1 MELELTASKVISTIL
16 KHDRKVTSYKIALLR
31 AINDVVLSFPDVI
44 TFQQDIA
51 IPLRLLAEYWV
62 AYYWVFVESDR
73 PIFQGQRSNRDGTVR
88 NDMEFRE
95 KLTQL
100 RTQWETF
107 NGTLSQPADGFF
119 LINELRVPRKR
130 ATYPASLLQ
139 TYTQT
144 IQAISRT
151 LEMPIRYA
159 GPENWSVFEKP
170 ATYATLRDCTIAV
183 PGTQPQDKC
192 LVIKASLW
200 QTFQVMSLWV
210 EALCIHEWCLFTERV
225 TQQFADRGMVY
236 SLLTARPD
244 NRRPLTWE
252 INNIDLLLMEGNE
265 FVCPWTA
272 KRIVQGVDYDLDHLL
287 PLAVFPINE
296 LWNLSPA
303 DPKFNRHTKR
313 DRLPSLE
320 RLQQTQ
326 PHLAWNYERYGSSKP
341 LAQALQ
347 EDVGIRF
354 STVRSL
360 GREAFPQAVAN
371 AVVGF
376 IDQVA
381 ESRNLARF

>member
-1 MELELTASKVISTIL
+1 MELTASKVISTIL

-51 IPLRLLAEYWV
+51 IPLRLLAEYWI

-100 RTQWETF
+100 RNQWETF
-107 NGTLSQPADGFF
+107 NGTLSQPVDGFF

-130 ATYPASLLQ
+130 ANYPASLLQ

-170 ATYATLRDCTIAV
+170 AAYSTLRDRAIAI
-183 PGTQPQDKC
+183 PGTMPQDKC

-210 EALCIHEWCLFTERV
+210 EALCIHEWCLFTERM
-225 TQQFADRGMVY
+225 TQQFADRGTVY

-252 INNIDLLLMEGNE
+252 TNNIDLLLMEGNE

-272 KRIVQGVDYDLDHLL
+272 KRIVNGVDYDLDHLL

-303 DPKFNRHTKR
+303 DPNFNRHTKR
-313 DRLPSLE
+313 DRLPTLE
-320 RLQQTQ
+320 RLQQTR

-354 STVRSL
+354 ATVRSVD
-360 GREAFPQAVAN
+360 RVVFAQAVAT